1 MYYNITTV
9 FCFSAQSEF
18 LQDNRSLRPGQESE
32 DTSDTCDCDPGLGLG
47 WLYGGLATSLLAV
60 CGLLLLGHCRA
71 GASCAVTRQPGPGS
85 LASDLHTS
93 SSSSSGASSVS
104 AEHLYEEVAEVT
116 ETFRYNIP
124 FTEL

>member
-1 MYYNITTV
+1 M
-9 FCFSAQSEF
+9 FGFSAQF
-18 LQDNRSLRPGQESE
+18 LQDKRSLRPGEESE

-60 CGLLLLGHCRA
+60 CGLLLHRHCRA
-71 GASCAVTRQPGPGS
+71 GARCAVTRQPGPGS
-85 LASDLHTS
+85 LASDLHTTTT
-93 SSSSSGASSVS
+93 SSSSGASSVS

>member
-1 MYYNITTV
+1 M

-18 LQDNRSLRPGQESE
+18 LQDNHSLRPGQESE
-32 DTSDTCDCDPGLGLG
+32 DNSDPCDCDPGLGLG

-71 GASCAVTRQPGPGS
+71 GASCAVARQPGPGS
-85 LASDLHTS
+85 LASDLHT
-93 SSSSSGASSVS
+93 SSSSGASSVS